1 MTQFFGIVNL
11 THDSFSDG
19 GRFLDPRAAIDHA
32 RQLMRDGADV
42 IDLGAES
49 TNPKGERV
57 PAEVEIRRLTPVL
70 ESLKSDGAVVSI
82 DTCKAE
88 VMRRMIEAG
97 ADIVNDVTALADPR
111 SRAVLR
117 NAKSRIVIMHAI
129 RPETVEVDDGRAQR
143 AGVAPAGVLDHA
155 LAFFQRRICELEAA
169 GISRERL
176 ILDPGMGFFVGES
189 PSASIALLRGIR
201 TLRELS
207 CPVLI
212 STSRKSFIGSLLA
225 AHGEAVHPVELR
237 AAGTLAS
244 ELWAANEG
252 ADFIRTHD
260 VRAIRDALMVWS
272 AIKKG

>member
-1 MTQFFGIVNL
+1 MTKIFGIVNL

-19 GRFLDPRAAIDHA
+19 GRFLDPGAAIEHA
-32 RQLMRDGADV
+32 RQLRSDGADI

-49 TNPKGERV
+49 TNPKAARV
-57 PAEVEIRRLTPVL
+57 PAAVEIQRLTPVV
-70 ESLKSDGAVVSI
+70 EALKSDGAVVSI

-88 VMRRMIEAG
+88 VMRRMIEVG
-97 ADIVNDVTALADPR
+97 ADIINDVTALADPQ
-111 SRAVLR
+111 SCAVVGDA
-117 NAKSRIVIMHAI
+117 NIRIVLMHAI
-129 RPETVEVDDGRAQR
+129 RPESVDLDDGRAR
-143 AGVAPAGVLDHA
+143 SAVVAPADVLAHA
-155 LAFFQRRICELEAA
+155 LAFFKLRISRLAGA

-201 TLRELS
+201 TLREWN

-212 STSRKSFIGSLLA
+212 STSRKSFIGSLLS
-225 AHGEAVHPVELR
+225 HSSDSPRPVDQR
-237 AAGTLAS
+237 AAGTLSS

-260 VRAIRDALMVWS
+260 VKALRDALAVWS